1 MSKWI
6 GRRYNWVENYPILE
20 ESHYLKCPKC
30 GYLHPIYTYSVW
42 TNTLRLASV
51 YSEKVEIP
59 NYCARCGAKNYND
72 ICSEE

>member
-1 MSKWI
+1 MWI

-20 ESHYLKCPKC
+20 ESHYLRCSEC
-30 GYLHPIYTYSVW
+30 GYNHPIYTYSVW
-42 TNTLRLASV
+42 TNTLRLATV

-72 ICSEE
+72 NCSKE